1 MTDDY
6 KKNLIDY
13 ITNLE
18 PGKPTFDERFTSIE
32 EVARSEYVDFIPNA
46 WADFRL
52 TGLIK
57 SKTSDKVIFY
67 GGYVERNGTYINNSK
82 GIIIV
87 ADSDLKPIQTIYK
100 YSSGTDLRPIQC
112 LFQEEDGQFIGIDS
126 TILYSSNTNN
136 ETRQALITN
145 PKRVIMLNDI
155 SQPSN
160 DEFVVNLRR
169 SYLITGIYAN
179 FVCKEI
185 FKNPSTSHYAFTGFR
200 IVSKGN
206 TYQPDGV
213 RIIML
218 TINVGSAN
226 VWQIQD
232 SDNDFLYGGANVYF
246 DSSDNAKW
254 KFLLSRTLSN
264 QNYIYTWEGTNAIV
278 DHTQIIQSANYH
290 LYIDSGDYEN
300 QVAFISNT
308 EAYYVMNNQRWGIA
322 GQPES
327 KYIGLY
333 KVDFTTHTIE
343 QIYLKSIGS
352 YDRSDLD
359 AMFLQVV
366 NGELYIQYCDN
377 VDTNNNTANYY
388 VQRFRGNWSPILV
401 RENEYFVSHQRAFY
415 VSQSF
420 NLLRMNIYPV
430 NFRRLTWYM
439 DVITEVYNIANYNG
453 EPYENY
459 NVLKSKYGNIYSNDK
474 IVFSRN
480 LHNLSITN
488 NYSVSTIEVPN
499 SYLND
504 INLNLKELV
513 GETNV
518 VLVEDGRTITK
529 NIYEVLYLNYINT
542 INVKDNNEE
551 IQNDTARYINTNI
564 NTGTKSNYDNSK
576 CTKVLVN
583 YEDTT
588 SRTFPIGWTSIDD
601 THKSTEFTIY
611 VDKAISNIQ
620 LISNDTTQVYITIQ
634 QELEVGKYYTFKQ
647 YLKVE

>member
-1 MTDDY
+1 MTDDF

-18 PGKPTFDERFTSIE
+18 PGKPTFDETFTSIE
-32 EVARSEYVDFIPNA
+32 EIARSKYVNYIPNG

-67 GGYVERNGTYINNSK
+67 GGYVESGGSYTNNSK

-87 ADSDLKPIQTIYK
+87 ADSDLTPIKTIYK

-126 TILYSSNTNN
+126 TIMYSPSANNT
-136 ETRQALITN
+136 TLQALISN

-155 SQPSN
+155 SQPLN
-160 DEFVVNLRR
+160 DEYAVNLRR
-169 SYLITGIYAN
+169 SYAITGAYTN
-179 FVCKEI
+179 FICKDI
-185 FKNPSTSHYAFTGFR
+185 FKNSSTSHYAFTGIR
-200 IVSKGN
+200 IVNKN
-206 TYQPDGV
+206 NNYAPDGA
-213 RIIML
+213 RIILL

-226 VWQIQD
+226 TWGIQD
-232 SDNDFLYGGANVYF
+232 TDNDFLYGGANVYF

-254 KFLLSRTLSN
+254 KFILSGTRTGN
-264 QNYIYTWEGTNAIV
+264 AGIYTWEGTNTIV
-278 DHTQIIQSANYH
+278 DEVHIVQSANYTMV
-290 LYIDSGDYEN
+290 DSDDYHN

-308 EAYYVMNNQRWGIA
+308 EAYYVMNNQRWGVT
-322 GQPES
+322 GEPES
-327 KYIGLY
+327 KYIGLF
-333 KVDFTTHTIE
+333 KMNFTTHTS
-343 QIYLKSIGS
+343 QQYYLKYIGS
-352 YDRSDLD
+352 YDKSNLD
-359 AMFLQVV
+359 AMYLQVV
-366 NGELYIQYCDN
+366 NGELYVQYCDN
-377 VDTNNNTANYY
+377 VDTNNQTANYY
-388 VQRFRGNWSPILV
+388 VQRFNGNWSPILV
-401 RENEYFVSHQRAFY
+401 KENGYFVSSQRAFY

-430 NFRRLTWYM
+430 NLRSATWFM
-439 DVITEVYNIANYNG
+439 DVITEIYNIANYNG

-504 INLNLKELV
+504 MTLNLKELV

-518 VLVEDGRTITK
+518 VLVEEGRTITK
-529 NIYEVLYLNYINT
+529 NVYEVLYLNYINT

-551 IQNDTARYINTNI
+551 LQNDTARYINTNI
-564 NTGTKSNYDNSK
+564 NTGTSSNYENSK

-588 SRTFPIGWTSIDD
+588 SKVFPIGWTSIDD

-611 VDKAISNIQ
+611 VDKAITNIQ
-620 LISNDTTQVYITIQ
+620 FISNDTTQVYITIQ